1 MYLQNKIVALLAWV
15 IAACVPLSAQ
25 TYTYRMVKM
34 VGEDGSAYSGDNH
47 TVTITFS
54 SGQGSFYVS
63 DVNGNRLGSPSQ
75 TGRPTGYNNYV
86 PIRRSGG
93 YNINATGSYSQ
104 REVRDRQDFYFTGM
118 TGDVIEYRSQ
128 RPILSYNDGS
138 VTDYE
143 YDYARFSSDYSRIN
157 LIPTY
162 HLGPNG
168 IMAFGCLP
176 NYSPRPKIF
185 VFERIQAA
193 NEGDFY

>member
-1 MYLQNKIVALLAWV
+1 
-15 IAACVPLSAQ
+15 
-25 TYTYRMVKM
+25 MVND
-34 VGEDGSAYSGDNH
+34 DGSTYPGNKH
-47 TVTITFS
+47 TVTITFT
-54 SGQGSFYVS
+54 SGMGSFYVS

-75 TGRPTGYNNYV
+75 TGRPTGYNNYA

-93 YNINATGSYSQ
+93 YNINATGVYSQ
-104 REVRDRQDFYFTGM
+104 REVRDKQDFYYTGM

-168 IMAFGCLP
+168 IMAFGCFS

-185 VFERIQAA
+185 VFERVQAA